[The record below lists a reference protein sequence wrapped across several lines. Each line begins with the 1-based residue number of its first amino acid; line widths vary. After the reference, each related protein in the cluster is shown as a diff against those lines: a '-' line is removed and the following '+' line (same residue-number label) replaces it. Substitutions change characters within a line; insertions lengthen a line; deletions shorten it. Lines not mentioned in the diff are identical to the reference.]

1 MSGECW
7 RLGFEA
13 VNRERLLSPI
23 TLMPAAMVARIAML
37 EAT

>member
-13 VNRERLLSPI
+13 VIGERLLSPI
-23 TLMPAAMVARIAML
+23 TLMPAAMAARIAML

>member
-1 MSGECW
+1 MSSECW

-13 VNRERLLSPI
+13 VNRERLLSPM
-23 TLMPAAMVARIAML
+23 TLMPAMAACTAML